1 MLPVREE
8 RDMLMAMR
16 IAKILISI
24 LAFSAFGLLAQD
36 DLAKFQPLMKTA
48 AGANGA
54 ARGAADQAALSAK
67 AKEMAEAFDGIAAFF
82 KDKGKDDA
90 VKFAMAAGDAAKA
103 AAAAGTLEE
112 GKAAL
117 GKLGPN
123 CQGCHA
129 IYRDGSKFKGL

>member
-1 MLPVREE
+1 MLV
-8 RDMLMAMR
+8 AMR
-16 IAKILISI
+16 NATILISF

-36 DLAKFQPLMKTA
+36 DIATFQPMMKTA

-54 ARGAADQAALSAK
+54 ARGAADQAALAAK
-67 AKEMAEAFDGIAAFF
+67 AKEMAGAFDGIAAFF
-82 KDKGKDDA
+82 KAKGKDDG
-90 VKFAMAAGDAAKA
+90 VKFAMAAGDVAKA

-117 GKLGPN
+117 GKIGAN

-129 IYRDGSKFKGL
+129 IYRDGSKFKGM